1 MKALHVVAFILVIV
15 GALNWGLVGAG
26 GWDLVAMLLGT
37 GVLAK
42 IVYILVGLSGVL
54 MLVTHCKD
62 CKHCEKKP
70 EVQI

>member
-1 MKALHVVAFILVIV
+1 
-15 GALNWGLVGAG
+15 
-26 GWDLVAMLLGT
+26 MLLGT